1 MQTDST
7 PLLTG
12 ETARIL
18 KVGERSVR
26 AFADRGILSVR
37 RTPQGLRIFDRDE
50 VLRLAADRAR
60 KKA

>member
-1 MQTDST
+1 MQTHGT

>member
-1 MQTDST
+1 MQTHST
-7 PLLTG
+7 PCLTG
-12 ETARIL
+12 EAARIL
-18 KVGERSVR
+18 EVGERSVR
-26 AFADRGILSVR
+26 ALADRGILSVR

>member
-50 VLRLAADRAR
+50 VLRLAAERAR
-60 KKA
+60 KKT

>member
-1 MQTDST
+1 MQTHGT

-12 ETARIL
+12 EVARIL
-18 KVGERSVR
+18 AVGERSVR
-26 AFADRGILSVR
+26 ALADRGILSVR
-37 RTPQGLRIFDRDE
+37 RTPQGLRIFDKDE

>member
-50 VLRLAADRAR
+50 VLRLAAERAR